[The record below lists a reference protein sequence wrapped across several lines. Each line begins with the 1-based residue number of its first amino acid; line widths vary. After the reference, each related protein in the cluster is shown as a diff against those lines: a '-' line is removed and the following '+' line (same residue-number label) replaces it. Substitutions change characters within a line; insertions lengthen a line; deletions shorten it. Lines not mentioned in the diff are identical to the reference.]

1 MATGTITVSAVE
13 QETEGLVRYLDATF
27 ASGVLN
33 KLLPA
38 INAAKNNMLNVFM
51 IYKFKRKEISENIF
65 LQENPAGVFI
75 IRYYFAFIS
84 NAQIFMPD
92 LKFVYIFSGLN
103 KKINQR

>member
-1 MATGTITVSAVE
+1 MATGTITVSMGE
-13 QETEGLVRYLDATF
+13 HDTTDLVRSLDATV
-27 ASGVLN
+27 ASDDLS

-38 INAAKNNMLNVFM
+38 INVAKNNMLNVFM

-75 IRYYFAFIS
+75 ILYYFAIIS